1 MMKIPMILVVV
12 LVSTIA
18 ADAVAQTRTCAQK
31 DPATRAYWPTF
42 GYIPG
47 GPYVYVPPLEGS
59 CHQVRRAVTYSA
71 HRSIPS
77 DTARTATVLRAFAS
91 R

>member
-1 MMKIPMILVVV
+1 VIKILMILVVA

-18 ADAVAQTRTCAQK
+18 TDAVAQTRTCARK

-47 GPYVYVPPLEGS
+47 GPYVYVPPSEGS
-59 CHQVRRAVTYSA
+59 CHQVRRPVTSRGR
-71 HRSIPS
+71 RS
-77 DTARTATVLRAFAS
+77 RVYLYH
-91 R
+91 